1 MIINPLNPTSLS
13 HPSQGSVNYTCWV
26 LRALIRALK
35 TAQNTSYI
43 TALSLSCF
51 LMVKIMMH
59 CPKSIFKP
67 TLPNR
72 SMSFNL
78 MDN

>member
-1 MIINPLNPTSLS
+1 MDPTDLS
-13 HPSQGSVNYTCWV
+13 QLSQESVNYTCWV

-78 MDN
+78 MDNKQYI